1 MPPLQTFGTKP
12 SVGIEEP
19 SGSWIRPAI
28 PLAVAVM
35 LVSMASQFRGPLL
48 PEIGRDLDMS
58 ATQLGLVATMFAVGR
73 LAFDLPIGRLADRI
87 DPLRLLAYAGL
98 ATAIGSLVLGAAPS
112 AGWVLASSALLGM
125 ASATGN
131 TTGMTALSGAAP
143 AGRRG
148 TAMAIYSGS
157 LLGGQSLG
165 PTISGAV
172 AGVRD
177 WRWAMYSGAL
187 LGLVVA
193 VGATIWHRR
202 PGHVPLT
209 RAPRHGIGEGGPELT
224 TLQRNVLYSVGFSVF
239 FTMGSMPQ
247 TLVPL
252 IGSADYD
259 LPVATIGLA
268 LGLGGVSRLVG
279 AAITGQVSDRISR
292 RAALVP
298 GLTLQVAGVA
308 LMALGG
314 TAVLWFAAIV
324 LMSVGSTGAGVGATM
339 LGDRTSGERLGHTLG
354 RYRFASDIG
363 LVTGPALA
371 ALTYDRVG
379 RVPAVLLVAS
389 VLAVCAVTAIIV
401 LPETY
406 TAGRGAR
413 RRSASEVPPE

>member
-1 MPPLQTFGTKP
+1 MPLLQTFGAK
-12 SVGIEEP
+12 SAGEIEEP
-19 SGSWIRPAI
+19 NGSWIRPAI
-28 PLAVAVM
+28 PLALAVM
-35 LVSMASQFRGPLL
+35 FVSMASQFRGPLL

-58 ATQLGLVATMFAVGR
+58 ATQLGLVATMFAFGR

-87 DPLRLLAYAGL
+87 DPLKLLAYAGL
-98 ATAIGSLVLGAAPS
+98 ATAVGSIVLGAAPS
-112 AGWVLASSALLGM
+112 AGWVFASSALLGM

-148 TAMAIYSGS
+148 TAMAMYSGS

-177 WRWAMYSGAL
+177 WRWAAYSAAL
-187 LGLVVA
+187 LGLIVA
-193 VGATIWHRR
+193 AGAAIWHRR
-202 PGHVPLT
+202 PGHVPLQ
-209 RAPRHGIGEGGPELT
+209 RAPRDRNGDEGPELT

-252 IGSADYD
+252 IGSMDYD

-268 LGLGGVSRLVG
+268 LGLGGVSRLLG
-279 AAITGQVSDRISR
+279 AAVTGQVSDRISR

-298 GLTLQVAGVA
+298 GLALQTAGVA

-314 TAVLWFAAIV
+314 TSGLWVAAIV
-324 LMSVGSTGAGVGATM
+324 LMSLGSTGAGVGATM
-339 LGDRTSGERLGHTLG
+339 LGDRTSGDKLGHTLG

-363 LVTGPALA
+363 LITGPALA
-371 ALTYDRVG
+371 AFTYDRAG
-379 RVPAVLLVAS
+379 RLPAVLLVAS
-389 VLAVCAVTAIIV
+389 VLAVCAVTAVIV

-406 TAGRGAR
+406 SAGRGVR